1 MCDTTKLLCLLWYIL
16 AIAQECDHLP
26 LLENRQA
33 VNEYLFMYME
43 KTFADGSET
52 EKNAPSKVSDLRYTA
67 TFTLQVVETVGKCGI
82 KVLGGN
88 D

>member
-1 MCDTTKLLCLLWYIL
+1 M
-16 AIAQECDHLP
+16 AIAHAQRTRIYATCAL
-26 LLENRQA
+26 QISQKFA
-33 VNEYLFMYME
+33 E

-67 TFTLQVVETVGKCGI
+67 TFTLQVVETAGKCGI

-88 D
+88 V